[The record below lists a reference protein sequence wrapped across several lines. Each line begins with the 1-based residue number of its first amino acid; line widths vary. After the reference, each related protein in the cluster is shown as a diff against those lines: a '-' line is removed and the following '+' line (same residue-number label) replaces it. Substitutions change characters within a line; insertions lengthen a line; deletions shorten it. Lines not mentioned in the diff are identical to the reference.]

1 MQISKISSPR
11 SLTTFGHSP
20 KSQNYIEKKL
30 AQDDDKA
37 FADSFKRCVDE
48 CNKME
53 EAIKKG
59 EKSKKHDKEH
69 IDALENLFLS
79 LKQVVLDTIMT
90 EYDDSND
97 YLISEYDYYKKSLN
111 RCKDKQLNWRS
122 SLIDSIAT
130 WDYDGVTP
138 KGREKLIR
146 RKAQAEAEKR
156 IKQQQEAKAA
166 GSAFSE
172 TFGLSSMVL
181 DKIQS
186 FDKEQMDIFAKQF
199 LEKAPKDVTLGVMSD
214 EKGAPK
220 GFSEVVGMEELKK
233 RLKEEIIDPVKD
245 PNQAKQDFLD
255 YGKEIQNGVLLY
267 GPPGCGK
274 TYIIQALANEIN
286 APVYTLDISKAG
298 SKFINQTSNNIQA
311 SFDFVKKCAN
321 LIQRPVI
328 LFMDEID
335 SFTMKRSMKSSASDE
350 NLKQVDTLLKC
361 ITDAQKNNVIVI
373 GASNMHDLIDPA
385 ILRRFKMLEYVGV
398 PNADQ
403 RAQMIRK
410 NLSTKLK
417 GQTLLHNDD
426 EIMKISDALEGYSY
440 DAVNSIS
447 NRASLYAL
455 RRNRAE
461 ISTEDFKKAIEN
473 ANEQKID
480 ESLYKPAKIPKLGF
494 ANVGV

>member
-1 MQISKISSPR
+1 MQISKISFPR

-20 KSQNYIEKKL
+20 KSQNYIDKKL
-30 AQDDDKA
+30 AQDDNKE

-53 EAIKKG
+53 ETIKKG
-59 EKSKKHDKEH
+59 EKSKKQDRKYM
-69 IDALENLFLS
+69 DTLVTLFLS
-79 LKQVVLDTIMT
+79 LKQVVLDTVMT

-111 RCKDKQLNWRS
+111 RCKNKKTNWRNC
-122 SLIDSIAT
+122 LIENIAT

-138 KGREKLIR
+138 RGREKLIR
-146 RKAQAEAEKR
+146 KKAQEEAEKR
-156 IKQQQEAKAA
+156 IKQQQEARAA
-166 GSAFSE
+166 GSALSE
-172 TFGLSSMVL
+172 NFGLSSIV
-181 DKIQS
+181 DKIKA

-199 LEKAPKDVTLGVMSD
+199 LEKAPQNVTLGVMTD
-214 EKGAPK
+214 EKDGPK

-245 PNQAKQDFLD
+245 PNQARQDFLD
-255 YGKEIQNGVLLY
+255 YGKEMQNGVLLY

-385 ILRRFKMLEYVGV
+385 IMRRFKMLEYVGA

-403 RAQMIRK
+403 RAQMVRK

-440 DAVNSIS
+440 DAVNNIS

-461 ISTEDFKKAIEN
+461 ISTQDYKKAIEN

-480 ESLYKPAKIPKLGF
+480 ESLYKPVKIPKLGF
-494 ANVGV
+494 ANADI